1 MSEQQA
7 MKVKNDTLSILL
19 CNRINSY
26 MDNKHRALKIAKTC
40 KIIRDKTKDKILY
53 NACRS
58 VIKATSNGAYVDVI
72 KSIELTE
79 YNYWLAYNEYS
90 DA

>member
-1 MSEQQA
+1 MNSAALAIQ
-7 MKVKNDTLSILL
+7 NDTLSILL

-26 MDNKHRALKIAKTC
+26 MDDKHRALKIAKTC
-40 KIIRDKTKDKILY
+40 KIIRDKTKDNILY

-79 YNYWLAYNEYS
+79 YNYFKEYS
-90 DA
+90 GA

>member
-58 VIKATSNGAYVDVI
+58 VIKATSNGSYVDVI

-79 YNYWLAYNEYS
+79 YNYLKEYS
-90 DA
+90 NA

>member
-58 VIKATSNGAYVDVI
+58 VIKATSNGSYVDVI

-79 YNYWLAYNEYS
+79 YNYFKEYS